1 MCIARLRRQTRD
13 KTWKKP
19 VKPVRCKKTSSHYS
33 ERERADVTPRKKG
46 AVVVRQRLAWIEKK
60 LEDGFSRQAV
70 LTMLQEQDDLDLTF
84 SSFLKTLQ
92 RARLEAPARM
102 KATRTARLTRKA
114 DRRIRREAE
123 QQNRRALRK
132 PKEEVPERV
141 VNRPPPES
149 LIAPPL
155 EEPSPKETP
164 ILPEPVFEHQPKQK
178 GFWKRVFGG

>member
-1 MCIARLRRQTRD
+1 M
-13 KTWKKP
+13 
-19 VKPVRCKKTSSHYS
+19 
-33 ERERADVTPRKKG
+33 TPRKKG
-46 AVVVRQRLAWIEKK
+46 AVVVRQRLAWIEKQ

-70 LTMLQEQDDLDLTF
+70 LTMLQEQDGLDLTF

-123 QQNRRALRK
+123 QQNRRAQRK
-132 PKEEVPERV
+132 PKDEVSETP
-141 VNRPPPES
+141 VNRTPPES

-155 EEPSPKETP
+155 KEPTPKETP

>member
-1 MCIARLRRQTRD
+1 
-13 KTWKKP
+13 
-19 VKPVRCKKTSSHYS
+19 
-33 ERERADVTPRKKG
+33 VTPRKKG

-123 QQNRRALRK
+123 QQNRRGIRK
-132 PKEEVPERV
+132 PKEEVPETP
-141 VNRPPPES
+141 VNQPPPRS
-149 LIAPPL
+149 LIGPPL
-155 EEPSPKETP
+155 EEPTPKETP
-164 ILPEPVFEHQPKQK
+164 VSLEPVFGHQPKQK
-178 GFWKRVFGG
+178 SFWKRVFGD

>member
-13 KTWKKP
+13 KTWKRP
-19 VKPVRCKKTSSHYS
+19 VKPVRCEKTSFHYS

-114 DRRIRREAE
+114 DRRIRRGAE
-123 QQNRRALRK
+123 QQNRRAQRK
-132 PKEEVPERV
+132 PKDEMPERR
-141 VNRPPPES
+141 VNQPPPGS
-149 LIAPPL
+149 LIGPPL
-155 EEPSPKETP
+155 EEPTPKETQ
-164 ILPEPVFEHQPKQK
+164 ILPEPVFEHHPKQK
-178 GFWKRVFGG
+178 SFWKRVFGR

>member
-1 MCIARLRRQTRD
+1 M
-13 KTWKKP
+13 
-19 VKPVRCKKTSSHYS
+19 
-33 ERERADVTPRKKG
+33 TPRKKG
-46 AVVVRQRLAWIEKK
+46 AVVVRQRLTWIEQK

-123 QQNRRALRK
+123 QQNRWALRK
-132 PKEEVPERV
+132 PKEEGPETP
-141 VNRPPPES
+141 VNQPPPDS
-149 LIAPPL
+149 LIGPPL

>member
-1 MCIARLRRQTRD
+1 M
-13 KTWKKP
+13 
-19 VKPVRCKKTSSHYS
+19 
-33 ERERADVTPRKKG
+33 TPRKKG

-123 QQNRRALRK
+123 QQNRRVIRK
-132 PKEEVPERV
+132 SKEEMPETP
-141 VNRPPPES
+141 VNRPPHVS
-149 LIAPPL
+149 LIRPPINKPHL
-155 EEPSPKETP
+155 R
-164 ILPEPVFEHQPKQK
+164 QM
-178 GFWKRVFGG
+178 GFVSTLFAL